1 MLTVR
6 TLLRSRGF
14 RGWGCCRV
22 PCGCWCNGDSG
33 NELLPPVAVWGRGF
47 APPPLRAAAAAAE
60 EVDVK
65 EEPLVDVVRHGL
77 LEEVAADDDD
87 DDEVAGAF
95 E

>member
-1 MLTVR
+1 M
-6 TLLRSRGF
+6 
-14 RGWGCCRV
+14 

-47 APPPLRAAAAAAE
+47 APPLRAAAATAE
-60 EVDVK
+60 EVDVE

-77 LEEVAADDDD
+77 LEEVAAADDDD